1 MRITDASESEI
12 KTIMYEARKVAV
24 IAGTPVDTKM
34 GIDFIQKKN
43 ALADEETVVFDPKY
57 CPVSED
63 CAAQIKF
70 QYLDNDGKRDA
81 MDALFDPEIAAG
93 TRDFFIY
100 CNSLSGAF
108 GFDAY
113 AMSKSAETGEDIRIY
128 TPLQV
133 YRAMG
138 ERYGRVGVMAAN
150 NLSAHGIEEA
160 FMAANPDIYVVGTG
174 NMAIVSAIE
183 EGLSPRVI
191 IRSFGLEELA
201 KYMQA
206 SGAEAIIL
214 GCTHFPYFKEEL
226 AELTDLPLIDP
237 ADEMYKAMLA
247 S

>member
-1 MRITDASESEI
+1 MSEV
-12 KTIMYEARKVAV
+12 RKVAV

-34 GIDFIQKKN
+34 GVDFIQKKN
-43 ALADEETVVFDPKY
+43 ALAGEDAVLFDSQY

-63 CAAQIKF
+63 CDAQIKF
-70 QYLDNDGKRDA
+70 QYLDNDGKRAA
-81 MDALFDPEIAAG
+81 MDTLFDPEIEAG

-108 GFDAY
+108 GFDEY
-113 AMSKSAETGEDIRIY
+113 AMHKSAQTGDDIRIY

-133 YRAMG
+133 YRTMG
-138 ERYGRVGVMAAN
+138 ERYGRVGVRAAN

-160 FMAANPDIYVVGTG
+160 FMATNPDMYVVGTG

-183 EGLSPRVI
+183 EGVSPKVI
-191 IRSFGLEELA
+191 VQSFGLGALA

-206 SGAEAIIL
+206 SGAEAIVL

-226 AELTDLPLIDP
+226 AEVTDLPLIDP
-237 ADEMYKAMLA
+237 ADEMYKAMLER
-247 S
+247 

>member
-1 MRITDASESEI
+1 MREI
-12 KTIMYEARKVAV
+12 RKVAV

-34 GIDFIQKKN
+34 GVDFIQRKN
-43 ALADEETVVFDPKY
+43 TIADEDTVLFDPRY

-63 CAAQIKF
+63 CDAQIKF
-70 QYLDNDGKRDA
+70 QYMDDDGKRVA
-81 MDALFDPEIAAG
+81 MDALFDPEIEAG

-108 GFDAY
+108 GFDEY
-113 AMSKSAETGEDIRIY
+113 AMHKSAQTGEDIRIY

-138 ERYGRVGVMAAN
+138 KKYGRVGVMAAN
-150 NLSAHGIEEA
+150 NISAHGIEEA

-174 NMAIVSAIE
+174 NMGIVSAIE
-183 EGLSPRVI
+183 EGQSPQVI
-191 IRSFGLEELA
+191 IRSFGLKELV

-206 SGAEAIIL
+206 SGAEAIVL

-226 AELTDLPLIDP
+226 AEVTDLPLIDP
-237 ADEMYKAMLA
+237 ADEMYKAMLERY
-247 S
+247 